1 MAKLTGSSGRLL
13 CSKAL
18 SAMVT
23 STVLAFGSLGNAI
36 AIQAATKDSGDSVTD
51 ASPAIP
57 LNNAVI
63 ARNPSTFSDTSNH
76 WAQPFIDGLASHNL
90 ITAASGSTFRPNDP
104 LTRAQF
110 AVILQRTFPYQTKYR
125 NAVQFADVPANHWAA
140 AAIAKAY
147 EGGFLSGQGQ
157 AFLPN
162 EYVTRA
168 QVLVTI
174 ANGLDLTI
182 NTKRNNGK
190 FLTSVYTDGAEVPKY
205 AVDQIAALSD
215 RKLVVNYPDASSL
228 NPNRPI
234 SRGELA
240 ALIYQALAYQGQLP
254 KIAVNYANANPS
266 EAQNLSINQVTL
278 LEINLNQ
285 RRVTAFQ
292 GDKKLKSYAIAVGR
306 AGWETPTGVYKVK
319 QMIEKPAWKN
329 PFTGDVIKSGDPDNP
344 LGLYWIGFWTNGKD
358 WSGFHGTPNR
368 SSVGQAVSH
377 GCIRMYNED
386 IKELFSKVSNAT
398 VVRVIR

>member
-1 MAKLTGSSGRLL
+1 MAKLAGSSWRF
-13 CSKAL
+13 L
-18 SAMVT
+18 SGCLPPHFSRAFPVA
-23 STVLAFGSLGNAI
+23 VVAILAFSAPGSAGAKAATNTSQADRFGNA
-36 AIQAATKDSGDSVTD
+36 
-51 ASPAIP
+51 
-57 LNNAVI
+57 NNGAI
-63 ARNPSTFSDTSNH
+63 ARNPGTFSDTQNH
-76 WAQPFIDGLASHNL
+76 WARQFIDGLASHNL
-90 ITAASGSTFRPNDP
+90 IIAASGSTFRPNEP

-110 AVILQRTFPYQTKYR
+110 AVILQRTFPYQAKYR
-125 NAVQFADVPANHWAA
+125 NAIQFSDVPSNHWAA

-162 EYVTRA
+162 EYVTRS
-168 QVLVTI
+168 QVLVAI

-182 NTKRNNGK
+182 NPKRNNRQ
-190 FLTSVYTDGAEVPKY
+190 FLTSVYTDGTEVPNY

-215 RKLVVNYPDASSL
+215 RKLVVNYPDASAL

-254 KIAVNYANANPS
+254 KIAVNYAKVNAS
-266 EAQNLSINQVTL
+266 ASQNLSINQVTL
-278 LEINLNQ
+278 LEVNLSK

-306 AGWETPTGVYKVK
+306 AGWETPAGVYKVR
-319 QMIEKPAWKN
+319 QTIEKPAWKN
-329 PFTGDVIKSGDPDNP
+329 PFTGDVIKSGAPDNP

-368 SSVGQAVSH
+368 NSVGQAVSH

>member
-1 MAKLTGSSGRLL
+1 MAKLAEYSWRSRL
-13 CSKAL
+13 CI
-18 SAMVT
+18 
-23 STVLAFGSLGNAI
+23 AFGTAITLSCLGFI
-36 AIQAATKDSGDSVTD
+36 DTGAATTVYAQSADRAERLADW
-51 ASPAIP
+51 
-57 LNNAVI
+57 VI
-63 ARNPSTFSDTSNH
+63 ARNPSFSDTQNH
-76 WAQPFIDGLASHNL
+76 WARPFIDGLAAHNL
-90 ITAASGSTFRPNDP
+90 ITAAAGSTFRPNEP

-110 AVILQRTFPYQTKYR
+110 AVILQRTFPYQAKYR
-125 NAVQFADVPANHWAA
+125 KAVQFADVPPNHWAA
-140 AAIAKAY
+140 AAITKAY

-168 QVLVTI
+168 QALVAI

-182 NTKRNNGK
+182 DPKRNNGR

-205 AVDQIAALSD
+205 AIDQIAALSD
-215 RKLVVNYPDASSL
+215 RKLVVNYPDASTL

-240 ALIYQALAYQGQLP
+240 ASIYQALSYQGQLP
-254 KIAVNYANANPS
+254 KIALSYANAS
-266 EAQNLSINQVTL
+266 ADQNLSINQVTL

-306 AGWETPTGVYKVK
+306 AGWETPTGVYKVR
-319 QMIEKPAWKN
+319 QMVEKPAWKN

-386 IKELFSKVSNAT
+386 IKELFSKVSPAT
-398 VVRVIR
+398 IVRVIR